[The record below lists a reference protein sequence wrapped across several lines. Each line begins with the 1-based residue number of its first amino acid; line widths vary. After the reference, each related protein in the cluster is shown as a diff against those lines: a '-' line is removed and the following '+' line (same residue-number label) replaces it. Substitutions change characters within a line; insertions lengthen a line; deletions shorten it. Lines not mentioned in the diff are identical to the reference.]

1 VIVGGSQG
9 SHIARSQLNEA
20 ACLAQLG
27 RISEASRAVSELPD
41 DFDAALYAR
50 ITAEICSL
58 KEDAALWFDGFRNA
72 GVAV

>member
-1 VIVGGSQG
+1 M
-9 SHIARSQLNEA
+9 
-20 ACLAQLG
+20 
-27 RISEASRAVSELPD
+27 SELPD

-58 KEDAALWFDGFRNA
+58 KEDAALWLDGYRNA